1 MAADLVS
8 RAANVIVTPGGVAAA
23 LAAKAETATIPI
35 VFVIGV
41 DPVQAGLVVSLN
53 RPGGNVTGITSMNSG
68 LAAKQLGLLHQL
80 LQRDARF
87 VVLVNSS
94 NPQIRLAVADVKAAA
109 AAMGQPLDIV
119 IAKTN
124 REITPAF
131 KEAVQKRAD
140 AILISPDPL
149 FSSRPVQLATLAARH
164 AMPAIYALREFAESG
179 GLISYGSNFTDM
191 FRQAGTYVAR
201 ILKGEKPADLPILQA
216 TKFELVINLHGA
228 AAAWPLAARAQQT
241 AMPVIGVLS
250 STSPGGDVHRIA
262 AFRKGLREV
271 DYIEGQNVA
280 IEYRG
285 AASQYDRLPG
295 LATDLVRDQVSLI
308 VTLGGAPAARAA
320 KAATATIPIVFYVGG
335 DPVEQ
340 GLVASLNRPGG
351 NLTGVSSL
359 NTELGPK
366 RLELLHEA
374 VPKIATIAVLL
385 NPTNPLAPQLSKD
398 LRTAAHTMGLELHA
412 LNASTDR
419 EIDNAFTSLLRLRAD
434 ALVIG
439 TDAFF
444 NNQSEQI
451 ATLAL
456 RHAVP
461 SIYQYRAFTTAGGL
475 MSYGGEITD
484 LYRQVGVYAGRILKG
499 EKPAELPVQQSTKV
513 ELIINIKTAKA
524 LGITVPIS
532 LLARADEVIE

>member
-1 MAADLVS
+1 MMRREFIILLGGGAAAWPVAARAQQPTMPVIGLLHPGSPEANARFVAGFRKGLAETGYVEGRNILIEYRWGHGESTRLPELAADLVS

-23 LAAKAETATIPI
+23 LAAKAATATIPI

-119 IAKTN
+119 TAKTN

-216 TKFELVINLHGA
+216 TKFELVINL
-228 AAAWPLAARAQQT
+228 QT
-241 AMPVIGVLS
+241 AEVL
-250 STSPGGDVHRIA
+250 
-262 AFRKGLREV
+262 
-271 DYIEGQNVA
+271 
-280 IEYRG
+280 
-285 AASQYDRLPG
+285 G
-295 LATDLVRDQVSLI
+295 LA
-308 VTLGGAPAARAA
+308 
-320 KAATATIPIVFYVGG
+320 
-335 DPVEQ
+335 
-340 GLVASLNRPGG
+340 
-351 NLTGVSSL
+351 
-359 NTELGPK
+359 
-366 RLELLHEA
+366 
-374 VPKIATIAVLL
+374 VP
-385 NPTNPLAPQLSKD
+385 P
-398 LRTAAHTMGLELHA
+398 
-412 LNASTDR
+412 
-419 EIDNAFTSLLRLRAD
+419 
-434 ALVIG
+434 
-439 TDAFF
+439 
-444 NNQSEQI
+444 
-451 ATLAL
+451 
-456 RHAVP
+456 
-461 SIYQYRAFTTAGGL
+461 
-475 MSYGGEITD
+475 
-484 LYRQVGVYAGRILKG
+484 
-499 EKPAELPVQQSTKV
+499 
-513 ELIINIKTAKA
+513 
-524 LGITVPIS
+524 S
-532 LLARADEVIE
+532 LLAIADEVIE

>member
-1 MAADLVS
+1 MKRREFITLLGGAAAAWPLAARAQQPAMPVIGLLHPGSPETNARFVAGFRKGLAETGYVEGRNILIEYRWGHGESTRLPELAADLVR

-23 LAAKAETATIPI
+23 LAAKAATATIPI

-119 IAKTN
+119 TAKTN

-216 TKFELVINLHGA
+216 TKFELVINL
-228 AAAWPLAARAQQT
+228 QT
-241 AMPVIGVLS
+241 AEVL
-250 STSPGGDVHRIA
+250 
-262 AFRKGLREV
+262 
-271 DYIEGQNVA
+271 
-280 IEYRG
+280 
-285 AASQYDRLPG
+285 G
-295 LATDLVRDQVSLI
+295 LA
-308 VTLGGAPAARAA
+308 
-320 KAATATIPIVFYVGG
+320 
-335 DPVEQ
+335 
-340 GLVASLNRPGG
+340 
-351 NLTGVSSL
+351 
-359 NTELGPK
+359 
-366 RLELLHEA
+366 
-374 VPKIATIAVLL
+374 VP
-385 NPTNPLAPQLSKD
+385 P
-398 LRTAAHTMGLELHA
+398 
-412 LNASTDR
+412 
-419 EIDNAFTSLLRLRAD
+419 
-434 ALVIG
+434 
-439 TDAFF
+439 
-444 NNQSEQI
+444 
-451 ATLAL
+451 
-456 RHAVP
+456 
-461 SIYQYRAFTTAGGL
+461 
-475 MSYGGEITD
+475 
-484 LYRQVGVYAGRILKG
+484 
-499 EKPAELPVQQSTKV
+499 
-513 ELIINIKTAKA
+513 
-524 LGITVPIS
+524 S
-532 LLARADEVIE
+532 LLAIADEVIE

>member
-1 MAADLVS
+1 MMRREFIILLGGGAAVWPLAARAQQPTMPVIGLLHPGSPEANARFVAGFHKGLAETGYVEGRNILIEYRWGHGESTRLPELAADLIR

-23 LAAKAETATIPI
+23 LAAKAATATIPI

-80 LQRDARF
+80 LQRNARF

-119 IAKTN
+119 TAKTN

-216 TKFELVINLHGA
+216 TKFELVINL
-228 AAAWPLAARAQQT
+228 QT
-241 AMPVIGVLS
+241 AEVL
-250 STSPGGDVHRIA
+250 
-262 AFRKGLREV
+262 
-271 DYIEGQNVA
+271 
-280 IEYRG
+280 
-285 AASQYDRLPG
+285 G
-295 LATDLVRDQVSLI
+295 LA
-308 VTLGGAPAARAA
+308 
-320 KAATATIPIVFYVGG
+320 
-335 DPVEQ
+335 
-340 GLVASLNRPGG
+340 
-351 NLTGVSSL
+351 
-359 NTELGPK
+359 
-366 RLELLHEA
+366 
-374 VPKIATIAVLL
+374 VP
-385 NPTNPLAPQLSKD
+385 P
-398 LRTAAHTMGLELHA
+398 
-412 LNASTDR
+412 
-419 EIDNAFTSLLRLRAD
+419 
-434 ALVIG
+434 
-439 TDAFF
+439 
-444 NNQSEQI
+444 
-451 ATLAL
+451 
-456 RHAVP
+456 
-461 SIYQYRAFTTAGGL
+461 
-475 MSYGGEITD
+475 
-484 LYRQVGVYAGRILKG
+484 
-499 EKPAELPVQQSTKV
+499 
-513 ELIINIKTAKA
+513 
-524 LGITVPIS
+524 S
-532 LLARADEVIE
+532 LLAIADEVIE

>member
-1 MAADLVS
+1 MKRREFITLLGGAAAAWPVSVRAQQPSMPVIGLLHPGSPEANARYVAGFRKGLAETGYVESRNILIEYRWGHGESSRLPELAADLVR

-23 LAAKAETATIPI
+23 LAAKAATATIPI
-35 VFVIGV
+35 VSVIGV

-119 IAKTN
+119 TAKTN

-216 TKFELVINLHGA
+216 TKFELVINL
-228 AAAWPLAARAQQT
+228 QT
-241 AMPVIGVLS
+241 AEAL
-250 STSPGGDVHRIA
+250 
-262 AFRKGLREV
+262 
-271 DYIEGQNVA
+271 
-280 IEYRG
+280 
-285 AASQYDRLPG
+285 G
-295 LATDLVRDQVSLI
+295 LA
-308 VTLGGAPAARAA
+308 
-320 KAATATIPIVFYVGG
+320 
-335 DPVEQ
+335 
-340 GLVASLNRPGG
+340 
-351 NLTGVSSL
+351 
-359 NTELGPK
+359 
-366 RLELLHEA
+366 
-374 VPKIATIAVLL
+374 VP
-385 NPTNPLAPQLSKD
+385 P
-398 LRTAAHTMGLELHA
+398 
-412 LNASTDR
+412 
-419 EIDNAFTSLLRLRAD
+419 
-434 ALVIG
+434 
-439 TDAFF
+439 
-444 NNQSEQI
+444 
-451 ATLAL
+451 
-456 RHAVP
+456 
-461 SIYQYRAFTTAGGL
+461 
-475 MSYGGEITD
+475 
-484 LYRQVGVYAGRILKG
+484 
-499 EKPAELPVQQSTKV
+499 
-513 ELIINIKTAKA
+513 
-524 LGITVPIS
+524 S
-532 LLARADEVIE
+532 LLAIADEVIE

>member
-1 MAADLVS
+1 MMRREFIILLGGGAAAWPVAARAQQPTMPVIGLLHPGSPEANARFVAGFHKGLAETGYVEGRNILIEYRWGHGESTRLPELAADLIR

-23 LAAKAETATIPI
+23 LAAKAATATIPI

-53 RPGGNVTGITSMNSG
+53 RPGGNVTGITSMNSD

-119 IAKTN
+119 TAKTN

-216 TKFELVINLHGA
+216 TKFELVINL
-228 AAAWPLAARAQQT
+228 QT
-241 AMPVIGVLS
+241 AEVL
-250 STSPGGDVHRIA
+250 
-262 AFRKGLREV
+262 
-271 DYIEGQNVA
+271 
-280 IEYRG
+280 
-285 AASQYDRLPG
+285 G
-295 LATDLVRDQVSLI
+295 LA
-308 VTLGGAPAARAA
+308 
-320 KAATATIPIVFYVGG
+320 
-335 DPVEQ
+335 
-340 GLVASLNRPGG
+340 
-351 NLTGVSSL
+351 
-359 NTELGPK
+359 
-366 RLELLHEA
+366 
-374 VPKIATIAVLL
+374 VP
-385 NPTNPLAPQLSKD
+385 P
-398 LRTAAHTMGLELHA
+398 
-412 LNASTDR
+412 
-419 EIDNAFTSLLRLRAD
+419 
-434 ALVIG
+434 
-439 TDAFF
+439 
-444 NNQSEQI
+444 
-451 ATLAL
+451 
-456 RHAVP
+456 
-461 SIYQYRAFTTAGGL
+461 
-475 MSYGGEITD
+475 
-484 LYRQVGVYAGRILKG
+484 
-499 EKPAELPVQQSTKV
+499 
-513 ELIINIKTAKA
+513 
-524 LGITVPIS
+524 S
-532 LLARADEVIE
+532 LLAIADEVIE